1 LSNNSKKYY
10 SVIMLIVWIAA
21 ISFSVAIN
29 PETVIPLSKTL
40 QIVSAD
46 PICCCAAVGME
57 CNCEDCCG
65 TDDNRDDC
73 YCAVVSV
80 SSPACVSQL
89 SDLTNTD
96 QLVSNVEFSSQQVEL
111 SPESEIDHPPQNSY
125 TA

>member
-1 LSNNSKKYY
+1 
-10 SVIMLIVWIAA
+10 MLIVWIAA

-29 PETVIPLSKTL
+29 PETVIPLSKTP

-65 TDDNRDDC
+65 ADDNRDEC
-73 YCAVVSV
+73 YCAVNVSV
-80 SSPACVSQL
+80 TSPACIAQL
-89 SDLTNTD
+89 SDLANAD
-96 QLVSNVEFSSQQVEL
+96 QLVSNVTALNQHIEL
-111 SPESEIDHPPQNSY
+111 SPESEIFHPPQNSY